1 LSGAQ
6 GTNLEF
12 VRKEGDAVSKQKVP
26 GFSER
31 QEMAPLRTRDVGKSS
46 LDPEHSDQHG
56 DLAAPS
62 HKARPDICGRRLQAK
77 HLRCA
82 EKFRKFENIFKTFHP
97 LMK

>member
-62 HKARPDICGRRLQAK
+62 HKARADICGRRLLAK

-82 EKFRKFENIFKTFHP
+82 EKFENFFKTSHP
-97 LMK
+97 LRK